1 MHEAA
6 LVNLMAAVCLK
17 RRVEWLYDGFA
28 ADRSLALLVSDYT
41 LVFLCVSSRFYVVA
55 DEARGCD
62 RVRSARKPDDCDAS
76 ESPC

>member
-17 RRVEWLYDGFA
+17 RRGEWLYDGFA

-41 LVFLCVSSRFYVVA
+41 LVFF
-55 DEARGCD
+55 
-62 RVRSARKPDDCDAS
+62 RVFM
-76 ESPC
+76 

>member
-1 MHEAA
+1 MYEAA

-41 LVFLCVSSRFYVVA
+41 LVFF
-55 DEARGCD
+55 
-62 RVRSARKPDDCDAS
+62 RVFM
-76 ESPC
+76 

>member
-17 RRVEWLYDGFA
+17 RRVEWLYDGYA
-28 ADRSLALLVSDYT
+28 AERSLALLVSDYT
-41 LVFLCVSSRFYVVA
+41 FAFLPVSSRFFVVA

-62 RVRSARKPDDCDAS
+62 RVRSARKSDDCGAS
-76 ESPC
+76 ESPG